1 MSFVPIAGGAGLF
14 GTLNLDAEG
23 HYTYTLNNSL
33 AAVQGL
39 GEGQTLTDTFT
50 YTVTDAHGGTG
61 SNTLTVTINGVND
74 SPSVAAAT
82 ADVTEDVQ
90 TLVTGTLP
98 APHDQDNYGVPN
110 DILSFTPQIAEP
122 GAYGS
127 LTLNADG
134 TYTYILNNALPAVQN
149 LNAGDTLTD
158 TFTYTVTDNHGG
170 TGSNTLTVTIHG
182 LDEPSGGGTYAAP
195 QTASLSVTAETGE
208 AVPPGTGATSTLPDY
223 LQPEGDSLAS
233 VLNHYASSG
242 SGQGHETAATDGT
255 HPEDGAAPDASPL
268 PSSEDGGAPTVSA
281 PIETAVHDAQPQ
293 QYSEPYTPP
302 MESSTETL
310 QQNVSQELARNG
322 GI

>member
-14 GTLNLDAEG
+14 GTLNLDADG

-39 GEGQTLTDTFT
+39 GEGQTLTDTFI

-149 LNAGDTLTD
+149 LNAGNTLTD

-195 QTASLSVTAETGE
+195 RRLRCPSRRKREKPCPQVR
-208 AVPPGTGATSTLPDY
+208 GATSTLPDY

-233 VLNHYASSG
+233 VLNLTPPPFRAR
-242 SGQGHETAATDGT
+242 ARN
-255 HPEDGAAPDASPL
+255 L
-268 PSSEDGGAPTVSA
+268 RLRTVR
-281 PIETAVHDAQPQ
+281 PQKTAQPPTLRPCPRPKTVERR
-293 QYSEPYTPP
+293 QYPPPQKPRCMTPSRNNTANLTRP
-302 MESSTETL
+302 PWKAPRKRSS
-310 QQNVSQELARNG
+310 RM
-322 GI
+322 

>member
-1 MSFVPIAGGAGLF
+1 M
-14 GTLNLDAEG
+14 
-23 HYTYTLNNSL
+23 
-33 AAVQGL
+33 
-39 GEGQTLTDTFT
+39 
-50 YTVTDAHGGTG
+50 
-61 SNTLTVTINGVND
+61 
-74 SPSVAAAT
+74 
-82 ADVTEDVQ
+82 Q

-149 LNAGDTLTD
+149 LNAGNTLTD

-208 AVPPGTGATSTLPDY
+208 AVPAGTGATSTLPDY

-255 HPEDGAAPDASPL
+255 PPEDGAAPDASPL

-281 PIETAVHDAQPQ
+281 PTETAVHDAQPQ